1 MTTTSGERAVRRP
14 LPKEMARILGD
25 CRDLAIHRLLLSFTS
40 MLDRVGDLLMAR
52 AERSDVR
59 EEQALCLDARS
70 VLNNEGAKLIADF
83 ERHLRQLVDDRLNG
97 KVAVK
102 ADFANV
108 DAKKLTLI
116 ETSTMDESVLS
127 GNIVRIVE
135 NQCESELRDFNR
147 AVGYL
152 LGRPDLETAAN
163 PLAPTTIVEAF
174 TDALHGIPGDQRLK
188 LAILKELNQTSL
200 GDINEIYADLNR
212 HLDSLKVVPKQ
223 RASIVNRSGGAAERG
238 GSAASAANEGK
249 GHAGAVAP
257 PSGGDIDLMAVLQR
271 LANSGIL
278 RASTGPMH
286 AGQPTGGAQFAGL
299 GSASA
304 AAGYALNVPSQGGS
318 AGGGGYSM
326 PSGGVSGGGYSMP
339 AGGGGGTY
347 SMPAGGMVS
356 APGSM
361 GAAPAIGPFGGPRI
375 LVTPELGDA
384 LGRLQHGETG
394 FEFAGAPVQFAGLQQ
409 DMHNVLRDIQE
420 SPIGSKANQL
430 EAMTIELVAMLFDF
444 IFETKDL
451 PDSIKALVGR
461 LQIPV
466 LKAAML
472 DGAFFSKKSHPSRL
486 LVNALA
492 HAGIGWSPTMGHDD
506 PLYRKIE
513 TIVHRVLDDFTDDI
527 GLFDTLREDLEAF
540 LATEEK
546 TAEVNIQSSAEQIN
560 QRDRLEIAQMM
571 ARSEIDRRLKEHTAP
586 NFLATFLREKW
597 QSTLAQLYLQE
608 GEESEAWSS
617 ALSTLDDLVWSVQP
631 KRATDDRKKLV
642 AMLRNLLRRLHGGLH
657 NVAWEPGERE
667 QFMSNLV
674 AAHAAA
680 VKSSLSTTPMP
691 TTAVSEAA
699 AAAAVEASAKGDL
712 EAANKALAL
721 AEAMAPA
728 PAPPEPEIEIPQ
740 DRFAEIAGSL
750 ERGMWVEF
758 EGEDGQLAF
767 AKLAWVSPLRGT
779 YLFTNRQGQKAVSLT
794 ADELAE
800 RFRNDRARLVEAEPL
815 IDRAFTSMMAT
826 IEQKFGSE
834 AVAQPG

>member
-1 MTTTSGERAVRRP
+1 VNVTTTSGERAVRRP
-14 LPKEMARILGD
+14 VAKDMARILGD

-40 MLDRVGDLLMAR
+40 MLDRVGDLLMTR

-70 VLNNEGAKLIADF
+70 VLTNEGARLIADF
-83 ERHLRQLVDDRLNG
+83 ERHLRQLVDDRMNG

-102 ADFANV
+102 ADFAKV
-108 DAKKLTLI
+108 DAKKLTLVD
-116 ETSTMDESVLS
+116 TSAMDESVLS

-147 AVGYL
+147 SVGYL

-174 TDALHGIPGDQRLK
+174 TDALHGIPGDKRLK

-200 GDINEIYADLNR
+200 GDINEIYADLNK
-212 HLDSLKVVPKQ
+212 HLEALKVVPQQ
-223 RASIVNRSGGAAERG
+223 RSAIVHRG
-238 GSAASAANEGK
+238 GSAERAGAVDNK
-249 GHAGAVAP
+249 GHAAPAGAAP

-271 LANSGIL
+271 LASSGML
-278 RASTGPMH
+278 RSAGSMLG
-286 AGQPTGGAQFAGL
+286 GQPGGAMQFSGTGA
-299 GSASA
+299 ASA
-304 AAGYALNVPSQGGS
+304 AAGYALNVPGHGGS
-318 AGGGGYSM
+318 AGGGMFSGQ
-326 PSGGVSGGGYSMP
+326 SGGAMQS
-339 AGGGGGTY
+339 
-347 SMPAGGMVS
+347 
-356 APGSM
+356 
-361 GAAPAIGPFGGPRI
+361 APAIGPFGGPRI
-375 LVTPELGDA
+375 LVTPELSDA

-394 FEFAGAPVQFAGLQQ
+394 FNFAGAQVQFAGLQQ
-409 DMHNVLRDIQE
+409 DMHNVLRDIRD
-420 SPIGSKANQL
+420 SPLGTNANQL

-451 PDSIKALVGR
+451 PDSIKALIGR

-486 LVNALA
+486 MVNALA
-492 HAGIGWSPTMGHDD
+492 HAGIGWSQTMGHDD

-513 TIVHRVLDDFTDDI
+513 TIVHRVLDEFTDDI
-527 GLFDTLREDLEAF
+527 GLFDTLRADLEEF
-540 LATEEK
+540 LATEQT
-546 TAEVNIQSSAEQIN
+546 TAEINIQSTADEIN
-560 QRDRLEIAQMM
+560 QRDRIEIAQIIS
-571 ARSEIDRRLKEHTAP
+571 RSEIDRRLKEHAAP
-586 NFLATFLREKW
+586 NFLATFLRDKW
-597 QSTLAQLYLQE
+597 QATLEQIYLQD
-608 GEESEAWSS
+608 GEESEAWNS

-657 NVAWEPGERE
+657 NVSWAPGERE

-680 VKSSLSTTPMP
+680 VKASLASTPMP
-691 TTAVSEAA
+691 TTAVSQAA
-699 AAAAVEASAKGDL
+699 AAAAVEASAKGDMD
-712 EAANKALAL
+712 AANKALAL

-728 PAPPEPEIEIPQ
+728 PPPPEPEPETEVLQ

-826 IEQKFGSE
+826 IEEKFGSE
-834 AVAQPG
+834 SVVQSN

>member
-1 MTTTSGERAVRRP
+1 
-14 LPKEMARILGD
+14 
-25 CRDLAIHRLLLSFTS
+25 

-70 VLNNEGAKLIADF
+70 VLTNEGARLIADF
-83 ERHLRQLVDDRLNG
+83 ERHLRALVDDRMNG
-97 KVAVK
+97 KEVVK
-102 ADFANV
+102 ADFASV
-108 DAKKLTLI
+108 DAKKLTLVD
-116 ETSTMDESVLS
+116 TSAMDESVLS

-147 AVGYL
+147 SVGYL
-152 LGRPDLETAAN
+152 LGRPDLETSAN

-174 TDALHGIPGDQRLK
+174 TDALHGIPGDKRLK
-188 LAILKELNQTSL
+188 LTILKELNQTSL

-212 HLDSLKVVPKQ
+212 HLETLKVVPKQ
-223 RASIVNRSGGAAERG
+223 RAAIVNRSAGAERG
-238 GSAASAANEGK
+238 SSPDGK
-249 GHAGAVAP
+249 GPGAPAAGA

-271 LANSGIL
+271 LANSGML
-278 RASTGPMH
+278 RSAAGSAPS
-286 AGQPTGGAQFAGL
+286 AGQPGGATQFGGIGA
-299 GSASA
+299 ASA
-304 AAGYALNVPSQGGS
+304 AAGYALHVPSP
-318 AGGGGYSM
+318 GGGNVGGTYSM
-326 PSGGVSGGGYSMP
+326 PSGGMISG
-339 AGGGGGTY
+339 AGGQQ
-347 SMPAGGMVS
+347 SS
-356 APGSM
+356 APVL
-361 GAAPAIGPFGGPRI
+361 GPFGGPRI
-375 LVTPELGDA
+375 LVTPELSDA

-394 FEFAGAPVQFAGLQQ
+394 FDFAGAQVQFAGLQQ
-409 DMHNVLRDIQE
+409 DMHNVLRDIRD
-420 SPIGSKANQL
+420 SPIGNKANQL
-430 EAMTIELVAMLFDF
+430 ESMTIELVAMLFDF

-451 PDSIKALVGR
+451 PDSIKALIGR

-472 DGAFFSKKSHPSRL
+472 DGAFFSKKSHPSRM
-486 LVNALA
+486 LVNELA
-492 HAGIGWSPTMGHDD
+492 RAGIGWSPTMGHDD

-513 TIVHRVLDDFTDDI
+513 TIVHRVLDEFADDI
-527 GLFDTLREDLEAF
+527 GLFDTLRQDLEAF

-546 TAEVNIQSSAEQIN
+546 SAEINVQSTAEEIN
-560 QRDRLEIAQMM
+560 QRDRHEIAQMV
-571 ARSEIDRRLKEHTAP
+571 ARAEIERRLKEHAAP

-597 QSTLAQLYLQE
+597 RDTLAQLWLIE
-608 GEESEAWSS
+608 GDESEAWTS

-680 VKSSLSTTPMP
+680 VKSSLASTPMP
-691 TTAVSEAA
+691 TTAVSQAA
-699 AAAAVEASAKGDL
+699 AAAAEEASAKGDVD
-712 EAANKALAL
+712 AANRAFAL

-728 PAPPEPEIEIPQ
+728 PPPPVPEPEPEILQ

-815 IDRAFTSMMAT
+815 VDRAFTSMMAT
-826 IEQKFGSE
+826 IEEKFGSE
-834 AVAQPG
+834 SVVQSN

>member
-1 MTTTSGERAVRRP
+1 MTTSGERAVRRP

-83 ERHLRQLVDDRLNG
+83 ERHLRQLVDDRFNG

-102 ADFANV
+102 ADFAAV

-223 RASIVNRSGGAAERG
+223 RAAIVNRGGGAAERG
-238 GSAASAANEGK
+238 AAASAASEAK
-249 GHAGAVAP
+249 GHTGAAAP

-278 RASTGPMH
+278 RASTGPMP
-286 AGQPTGGAQFAGL
+286 AGGQSAGGAPFGSL

-304 AAGYALNVPSQGGS
+304 AAGYALHVPAQGGN
-318 AGGGGYSM
+318 AGGGGYNM
-326 PSGGVSGGGYSMP
+326 PAGGVSGGGYSMP
-339 AGGGGGTY
+339 AGGMGSGPGTMGG
-347 SMPAGGMVS
+347 V
-356 APGSM
+356 
-361 GAAPAIGPFGGPRI
+361 PAIGPFGGPRI

-546 TAEVNIQSSAEQIN
+546 TAEVNIQSTAEQIN
-560 QRDRLEIAQMM
+560 QRDRQEIAQIV
-571 ARSEIDRRLKEHTAP
+571 ARSEIDRRLKQHTAP

-597 QSTLAQLYLQE
+597 QNTLVQLYLQD

-712 EAANKALAL
+712 DAANKALAL

-728 PAPPEPEIEIPQ
+728 PAPPEPEPEIEIPQ

-834 AVAQPG
+834 AVTQAN